1 MSQPASNQVNPLH
14 LIGFFDDPY
23 NGADREIL
31 DIRALL
37 AGKKTAQLWSV
48 MPPHPY
54 YAGRGICTVQPFA
67 HQFPKGGTLVV
78 SGVHVRLDIWLKYA
92 QLKRIILVYNIASH
106 ARLFATIEALR
117 LLTGL
122 EPELVFVS
130 RALQLGV
137 GLPGRVIYTT
147 VDLSA
152 FVAANQPR
160 DAFEADGSAATLRPM
175 TIGRMSRDLPE
186 KHHPDDPALYR
197 MLASRGVRVRV
208 MGGVCLASQLQG
220 VEGIELLPV
229 GAEASADFYQTLDVF
244 FYRTGVWF
252 ESYARVVVEAMA
264 SGLPVVADN
273 LGGHVEIVKPGVS
286 GYLVGSQEEAYD
298 ALTALRASPRLRQQ
312 MGRAGLQEALRV
324 HGPEAALQSLAGYLD

>member
-1 MSQPASNQVNPLH
+1 MSLPASNQVSPLH
-14 LIGFFDDPY
+14 LIGSFDDPY

-37 AGKKTAQLWSV
+37 AEKKTAQLWSV
-48 MPPHPY
+48 LPPHPY
-54 YAGRGICTVQPFA
+54 YAGRGICAVQPFA

-92 QLKRIILVYNIASH
+92 QLKRVILVYNIASH

-137 GLPGRVIYTT
+137 GLPGRVIYTA

-152 FVAANQPR
+152 FLAANQSR
-160 DAFEADGSAATLRPM
+160 DAPGADGSGAAPRPM
-175 TIGRMSRDLPE
+175 TIGRISRDIPE

-197 MLASRGVRVRV
+197 MLASRGVRVRI
-208 MGGVCLASQLQG
+208 MGGMCMAPQLQG
-220 VEGIELLPV
+220 VQGIELLPV
-229 GAEASADFYQTLDVF
+229 GTEVGADFLQTLDVF
-244 FYRTGVWF
+244 FYRTGAWF

-273 LGGHVEIVKPGVS
+273 RGGHVEIVKHGLS
-286 GYLVGSQEEAYD
+286 GYLIGSQEEAYD
-298 ALTALRASPRLRQQ
+298 ALMALRASPGLRRQ
-312 MGRAGLQEALRV
+312 MGRAGLEEALRV
-324 HGPEAALQSLAGYLD
+324 HGPEAARQSLQGYLD